1 MENIPNI
8 LRTRDVAVLL
18 DMSPDAVNDL
28 ARKGVLKGYKSG
40 NQWRFRRKDIE
51 RYLDREGKKLA
62 PPGGLE
68 HPANGLGNRCS
79 IRLSYGGASQESPP
93 ASPLLLALEP

>member
-1 MENIPNI
+1 MENLPNI
-8 LRTRDVAVLL
+8 LRTRDLAVLL

-51 RYLDREGKKLA
+51 RYCDKEGKKLA
-62 PPGGLE
+62 PPG
-68 HPANGLGNRCS
+68 
-79 IRLSYGGASQESPP
+79 
-93 ASPLLLALEP
+93 